1 MGQYG
6 NQPDFGTE
14 ATSVTPS
21 DVISFATN
29 LNQSCLYTGVAGDIK
44 VILSNVVGV
53 QGVVS
58 SLNSVTAGTGYAN
71 ATGAGTT
78 PASGLG
84 VGLTVNIVT
93 AGGVI
98 TSLTINSAGTGYRQ
112 GDVIN
117 VSGGNADAIFR
128 INVTNALPTEAD
140 AVIFKNLSAGS
151 ILPVIVN
158 YVLAT
163 GTAAEAGDIIA
174 LK

>member
-14 ATSVTPS
+14 AVSITPN

-29 LNQSCLYTGVAGDIK
+29 LNQSCLYVGVAGDIK
-44 VILSNVVGV
+44 VILSSATGI

-58 SLNSVTAGTGYAN
+58 SLNTINAGTGYAN
-71 ATGAGTT
+71 ATGAAVT
-78 PASGLG
+78 PTSGLG
-84 VGLTVNIVT
+84 VGMLVNVVT
-93 AGGVI
+93 AAGVI
-98 TSLTINSAGTGYRQ
+98 TSVAINSAGSGYRN
-112 GDVIN
+112 GDVIT
-117 VSGGNADAIFR
+117 VVGGNADATFR
-128 INVTNALPTEAD
+128 INVIDALPTEAD
-140 AVIFKNLSAGS
+140 SVIFKNVPAGS

-163 GTAAEAGDIIA
+163 GTAATAGDIIA